1 MHGPGRDSLA
11 RSTGRG
17 MRRARSADSAH
28 ELVEELNR
36 LSSQELHDRAYRYAE
51 RHVDVGF
58 FWSLIEL
65 MPAAEQVEGQPQ
77 QAAADVVHW
86 GQQVLD
92 AVKRDPKLIDA
103 LRPAYIDYLQKHPDA

>member
-1 MHGPGRDSLA
+1 M
-11 RSTGRG
+11 STF
-17 MRRARSADSAH
+17 DD
-28 ELVEELNR
+28 LNA

-51 RHVDVGF
+51 RHLDAGF
-58 FWSLIEL
+58 FWSLIQT
-65 MPAAEQVEGQPQ
+65 MPAAEEVEGQPR

-103 LRPAYIDYLQKHPDA
+103 LRPVYLDYLQKHPDA

>member
-1 MHGPGRDSLA
+1 MHGPSRDPH
-11 RSTGRG
+11 
-17 MRRARSADSAH
+17 RRALERGNACLAAQTTSF
-28 ELVEELNR
+28 EELDR

-58 FWSLIEL
+58 FWNLIEL
-65 MPAAEQVEGQPQ
+65 MPAAEEIEGQSQ

-92 AVKRDPKLIDA
+92 AVKRDPKLVDA